1 MLEDVNGK
9 RAIETKYKG
18 VFFFQ
23 LANVIINNKAQI
35 WEMMVKCL

>member
-23 LANVIINNKAQI
+23 LANVISNKAQI